1 MSSSSLFGSIP
12 STSTILFGEVDSE
25 GAHQPNLVNQLLLV
39 IVATVIFIIIYKI
52 VKTIIQQVRSDQ
64 DATPY
69 LVPNTKDAQTSL
81 RIEQNPLKDNNGTVI
96 ELRRSRNEEEGLEF
110 TYSWWT
116 YIRDFE
122 YKKGEWKNVFF
133 KGNSTSWPLRAP
145 GVWLHPTENSMH
157 FYMNSYGDIQN
168 EVAVSNIPVG
178 KWFHTS
184 LVVEQDHMSI
194 YINGYLKERKRLAGI
209 ARQNFGDVYI
219 NAFGGFSG
227 FLSRMRYYDYAV
239 ALSDVQADVQI
250 GPNLKLPYSEQQQP
264 PYLAPYWWVNNY
276 NG

>member
-1 MSSSSLFGSIP
+1 MLDSLP
-12 STSTILFGEVDSE
+12 SASTVLFGEVDGE
-25 GAHQPNLVNQLLLV
+25 GAHQPNVVNQLLLV
-39 IVATVIFIIIYKI
+39 IIATVIFMLAYKLIQVI
-52 VKTIIQQVRSDQ
+52 VRQVKSDESGK
-64 DATPY
+64 PY
-69 LVPNTKDAQTSL
+69 LVPNTKDAQTAL
-81 RIEQNPLKDNNGTVI
+81 RIEQNPLSSSGRKVI

-110 TYSWWT
+110 SYSWWS

-145 GVWLHPTENSMH
+145 GVWLHPTENRMH

-168 EVAVSNIPVG
+168 EVSVSNIPIG
-178 KWFHTS
+178 KWFHTT

-194 YINGYLKERKRLAGI
+194 YINGFLKERKQLAGI

-239 ALSDVQADVQI
+239 QLSEVQADLSG
-250 GPNLKLPYSEQQQP
+250 GPNLRLPYSEQQQP
-264 PYLAPYWWVNNY
+264 PYLSPYWWVNSY